1 MGCGQYFPDVP
12 APSQV
17 DECWVDE
24 CKEILVGGYKEILPS
39 GLIGKVPFYGSP
51 KCPGRGKRGCR
62 FSRRAPPGGTTSI
75 CESHRD
81 NLLGGDRR

>member
-12 APSQV
+12 ASSQV

-24 CKEILVGGYKEILPS
+24 YKEILVGGYKEILPS

-62 FSRRAPPGGTTSI
+62 FSRSAPKGGTTSI

-81 NLLGGDRR
+81 NLLGGDRL